1 MIIKET
7 LNKGAS
13 SGGEIKEKQNAI
25 NYITAAGSTFLN
37 TDPSLNTVWR
47 KIPHRLMTVFAQI
60 SAVVQL
66 YNRRNRNIT
75 IPSSV
80 CV

>member
-7 LNKGAS
+7 LNKGAL

-25 NYITAAGSTFLN
+25 NHITAGSTFLN

-47 KIPHRLMTVFAQI
+47 AIPHRLMTVFAQI

-66 YNRRNRNIT
+66 YNRRNMNIT
-75 IPSSV
+75 VPSSV

>member
-1 MIIKET
+1 MIKET

-66 YNRRNRNIT
+66 YNRRNINIT

>member
-7 LNKGAS
+7 LNKGAL

-25 NYITAAGSTFLN
+25 NYVTAAGSTFLN

-47 KIPHRLMTVFAQI
+47 KIPHRLMTVFCT
-60 SAVVQL
+60 
-66 YNRRNRNIT
+66 NF
-75 IPSSV
+75 SSGATL
-80 CV
+80 

>member
-7 LNKGAS
+7 LNKGAL

-37 TDPSLNTVWR
+37 TDPSLNTVYGGR
-47 KIPHRLMTVFAQI
+47 SHTD
-60 SAVVQL
+60 
-66 YNRRNRNIT
+66 
-75 IPSSV
+75 
-80 CV
+80 